1 MEVLAIGAD
10 IAIGDAK
17 RYIPVLSYFILSQR
31 IASFPFPSHLI
42 ALTCFPEL
50 E

>member
-1 MEVLAIGAD
+1 MEVVAIGAD

-17 RYIPVLSYFILSQR
+17 RYITVVSDFILSQR
-31 IASFPFPSHLI
+31 IASLPFPSHLI
-42 ALTCFPEL
+42 SLTCFPEL